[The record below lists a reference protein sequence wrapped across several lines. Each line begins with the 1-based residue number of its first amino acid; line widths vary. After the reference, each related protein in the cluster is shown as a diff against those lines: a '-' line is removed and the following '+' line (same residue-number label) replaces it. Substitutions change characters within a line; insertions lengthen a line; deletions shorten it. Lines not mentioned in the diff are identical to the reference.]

1 MNIAGYA
8 RSRKDVRNMQTFS
21 TEKHKQ
27 LHNELHKEYY
37 LTCEKYYIFELLT
50 VAAGMMGLYT
60 FNLRGG
66 VFSNA
71 QTGNVVKMAA
81 AFGRGEWGDCVYYFI
96 PFIAYILGTVLSE
109 ILPEKVKQTHF
120 IRWDTLLVGIEIVT
134 LLLIGLMPFSW
145 PDQIAQVVIN
155 FLCAMQF
162 NTFRQAEGV
171 PMATTFVTNHVRQV
185 GISIARIIKHREKEE
200 ARLEEIEQH
209 IGIHLAKINT
219 HDEPEAEARAK
230 MAKHMKIILA
240 FFMGGAIVTALS
252 SYLQEKTIWLAII
265 PLSACF
271 AVMLRS
277 DLVYERAMLDL
288 TPHGH

>member
-1 MNIAGYA
+1 
-8 RSRKDVRNMQTFS
+8 MQEFKS
-21 TEKHKQ
+21 DKHREK
-27 LHNELHKEYY
+27 HNELHKEHY

-50 VAAGMMGLYT
+50 VAGGMMGLYT
-60 FNLRGG
+60 YNLRGG

-81 AFGRGEWGDCVYYFI
+81 AFGRGEWGQCLYYFI
-96 PFIAYILGTVLSE
+96 PFTAYILGTILSE
-109 ILPEKVKQTHF
+109 ILPEKVKQSHF
-120 IRWDTLLVGIEIVT
+120 IRWDTLLVGIEILV
-134 LLLIGLMPFSW
+134 LLLIGLMPFTW

-171 PMATTFVTNHVRQV
+171 PMATTFVTNHVRQI
-185 GISIARIIKHREKEE
+185 GISIARIIKRHEKDEQTHCE
-200 ARLEEIEQH
+200 LEEH
-209 IGIHLAKINT
+209 IGIRLAKINT
-219 HDEPEAEARAK
+219 DAAPYTAERSK
-230 MAKHMKIILA
+230 MAKHAKIILA
-240 FFMGGAIVTALS
+240 FFAGGAIVTALS
-252 SYLQEKTIWLAII
+252 PYLQEKTIWLAIV

-277 DLVYERAMLDL
+277 DLVYEREILDV

>member
-1 MNIAGYA
+1 MPEFKSDKH
-8 RSRKDVRNMQTFS
+8 R
-21 TEKHKQ
+21 EK
-27 LHNELHKEYY
+27 HNELHKEFY

-50 VAAGMMGLYT
+50 VAGGMMGLYT
-60 FNLRGG
+60 YNLRGG

-81 AFGRGEWGDCVYYFI
+81 AFGRGEWSQCLYYFI
-96 PFIAYILGTVLSE
+96 PFTAYILGTILSE
-109 ILPEKVKQTHF
+109 ILPEKVKHSHF
-120 IRWDTLLVGIEIVT
+120 IRWDTLLVGVEIFV
-134 LLLIGLMPFSW
+134 LLLIGLMPFTW

-171 PMATTFVTNHVRQV
+171 PMATTFVTNHVRQI
-185 GISIARIIKHREKEE
+185 GISIARIIKKHEKDSE
-200 ARLEEIEQH
+200 AHAELEEH
-209 IGIHLAKINT
+209 IGIKLAKINT
-219 HDEPEAEARAK
+219 DVSPYTAERSK
-230 MAKHMKIILA
+230 MAKHAKIILA
-240 FFMGGAIVTALS
+240 FFAGGAIVTALS
-252 SYLQEKTIWLAII
+252 PYLQEKTIWLAII